1 MPMRAS
7 SLANNPLAITRELD
21 GRYDV
26 VLQVRDNLDLIE
38 QVAGIDFEAILA
50 ELESAQD
57 FTGIAVVQGETVAW
71 DAVNKILTVPKGDK
85 GDRGDAGNT
94 GLTGPQGIQ
103 GPQGIKGD
111 AGPKGDTGLQGP
123 KGFDGEDG
131 AQGPKGDTG
140 DDLTI
145 TQITY
150 NGNGTFNWLFSDG
163 TTYVT
168 PDLRG
173 PTGATGLQGVKG
185 DTGIGVHH
193 LKGTS
198 TTQLEGDFG
207 VAGET
212 DTYTFYAD
220 AGETIP
226 LGWFIV
232 TNGISTTGDMQKSVY
247 DTNNSGV
254 VDNAEKVNGLTVQ
267 TAVPTGAVFTD
278 TIYTHP
284 DTHPASMITES
295 TTRRFVSDTEKT
307 TWNAKQEPLVNT
319 ENIKSV
325 NGTSLLGSGNIE
337 ITAGSG
343 GYSANVYLTNLVSS
357 TVGTYNQISYTPDV
371 AESTISAV
379 VNNNE
384 VLMADYIFDGDVVTT
399 SVPAGEWSFHYHSRV
414 NNTAGNSF
422 VRFELFKRSSIG
434 VETVLFS
441 VTSVSIENTAY
452 AQSILTVTQPA
463 FATALTDRIGIK
475 VYGSTTRTNSTTID
489 MLVGDGSSSYFSTP
503 LQIRHNQTRDRSATD
518 AHPIGSITGLQ
529 SALDS
534 KIEKPVTSTANMVT
548 KFIDNIGN
556 VGNSNLYSNAGG
568 DLGLGVS
575 PSIWHGSVRA
585 LETASGAMFN
595 KNGTMFSMIQNAYY
609 SVGGSYFYKTTG
621 FASMYHQEGGNH
633 VWSLAPTRTAATTT
647 TFVEAMKLDTNGVL
661 TVGGVAV
668 ATATDIGDI
677 NSALDTINGQV
688 I

>member
-1 MPMRAS
+1 MRAT
-7 SLANNPLAITRELD
+7 SLAANNILAINREID
-21 GRYDV
+21 SKYDA
-26 VLQVRDNLDLIE
+26 VLAVRDKLPEIE
-38 QVAGIDFEAILA
+38 LVAGINFEEILA
-50 ELESAQD
+50 ELEAAQD
-57 FTGIAVVQGETVAW
+57 FTGITVVQGVTVDW
-71 DAVNKILTVPKGDK
+71 DPVGKILTVPKGD
-85 GDRGDAGNT
+85 
-94 GLTGPQGIQ
+94 QGIQ
-103 GPQGIKGD
+103 GIQGVQGVQGIQGERGFNGVQGTKGD
-111 AGPKGDTGLQGP
+111 KGDQGADGPRGFNGTDGAQGEKGDTGDNLTVSQIVYNN
-123 KGFDGEDG
+123 DGTFTWLFSDG
-131 AQGPKGDTG
+131 TSYITPSLIGPKGDTG
-140 DDLTI
+140 D
-145 TQITY
+145 
-150 NGNGTFNWLFSDG
+150 
-163 TTYVT
+163 
-168 PDLRG
+168 
-173 PTGATGLQGVKG
+173 QGIKG

-232 TNGISTTGDMQKSVY
+232 TNGISTAGDMQKSVY

-295 TTRRFVSDTEKT
+295 TTKRFVSDTEKT
-307 TWNAKQEPLVNT
+307 IWNAKQEPLVNT
-319 ENIKSV
+319 ENLKSV
-325 NGTSLLGSGNIE
+325 NGTSLLGSGNLE

-343 GYSANVYLTNLVSS
+343 GYSANIYLTSLVSS
-357 TVGTYNQISYTPDV
+357 TVGSYNQISYTPDV
-371 AESTISAV
+371 AESTISAI
-379 VNNNE
+379 VNANE

-399 SVPAGEWSFHYHSRV
+399 SIPAGEWTFHYHSRV
-414 NNTAGNSF
+414 SSTAATSF
-422 VRFELFKRSSIG
+422 IRFELFKRSSIG

-475 VYGSTTRTNSTTID
+475 VYASTTRTNNTTID

-633 VWSLAPTRTAATTT
+633 IWSLAPTRTAATTT

-668 ATATDIGDI
+668 ATATDIGAI
-677 NSALDTINGQV
+677 NAALDTINGVV

>member
-1 MPMRAS
+1 MRSS

-57 FTGIAVVQGETVAW
+57 FTGITVIQGETVAW

-85 GDRGDAGNT
+85 GDKGDTGST
-94 GLTGPQGIQ
+94 GLTGPQGI
-103 GPQGIKGD
+103 KGD
-111 AGPKGDTGLQGP
+111 TGPKGDTGLQGP

-163 TTYVT
+163 TAYVT

-173 PTGATGLQGVKG
+173 PTGATGSQGVKG

-232 TNGISTTGDMQKSVY
+232 TNGISAVANGDMQKSVY

-267 TAVPTGAVFTD
+267 TAVPIDAVFTD
-278 TIYTHP
+278 TVYTHP

-295 TTRRFVSDTEKT
+295 ITRRFVSDTEKT
-307 TWNAKQEPLVNT
+307 AWNSKQDLLVAGT
-319 ENIKSV
+319 NIKTI
-325 NGTSLLGSGNIE
+325 NGVDPLGSGNLE
-337 ITAGSG
+337 ITVGSG
-343 GYSANVYLTNLVSS
+343 GYAANVYLTSLVSS
-357 TVGTYNQISYTPDV
+357 TNSSYNQISYTP
-371 AESTISAV
+371 EPTQTIVSATA
-379 VNNNE
+379 NDNE
-384 VLMADYIFDGDVVTT
+384 VLMADYIFDDDVSATAI
-399 SVPAGEWSFHYHSRV
+399 PAGEWAFHFHCRVSSLAATSFI
-414 NNTAGNSF
+414 
-422 VRFELFKRSSIG
+422 RFEIFKRSSTG

-441 VTSVSIENTAY
+441 QLSTPIESLAF
-452 AQSILTVTQPA
+452 AQESILITQPI
-463 FATALTDRIGIK
+463 FAVDETDRIGIK
-475 VYGSTTRTNSTTID
+475 LYASTTRTNNTIID
-489 MLVGDGSSSYFSTP
+489 IAIGDGIAAYFTTP
-503 LQIRHNQTRDRSATD
+503 LEIRHNQLRARDAAD
-518 AHPIGSITGLQ
+518 AHPISSISGLQ
-529 SALDS
+529 AALDT
-534 KIEKPVTSTANMVT
+534 KLTKVTSTANRVV
-548 KFIDNIGN
+548 KFIDVDGN
-556 VGNSNLYSNAGG
+556 VADSNLVSNSGG

-575 PSIWHGSVRA
+575 PSIWHASVRA
-585 LETASGAMFN
+585 LETASGALFN
-595 KNGTMFSMIQNAYY
+595 QNGTALRMIQNGYY
-609 SVGGSYFYKTTG
+609 SVGSVYSRKDTAPATLY
-621 FASMYHQEGGNH
+621 SQENGEH
-633 VWSLAPTRTAATTT
+633 KWATAVSATAGTSI
-647 TFVEAMKLDTNGVL
+647 TFVERMKLDNTGVL